1 MVVTTVNT
9 MAMMKSKSRGKG
21 IKIREIMNR
30 RRNLVLSLLIIG
42 TGVGTIYGMDLVHA
56 DKEGPVI
63 TFTNERITYK
73 QGESYDTLLLGVRAL
88 DTKDG
93 DVSDTLAVAKLSVSE
108 DATKAKVTYVAVDKE
123 LNLTK
128 EIRDIGYIKTEIEE
142 PKETD
147 KTEDTDKPSGQV
159 KSIAPSNP
167 YEYVQLLL
175 DNQNKAPQ
183 DTDPPL
189 DTEYPVDPDNTE
201 EPTDTDTEESADS
214 FAKITLVSNRATI
227 KIGERFNYRNY
238 IEVITSSTVEEDE
251 LWRHIVVDG
260 EVNTNQVGEYTLT
273 FYVLNGNGERSN
285 IEKLVLVVEE

>member
-1 MVVTTVNT
+1 MVVTMVNT
-9 MAMMKSKSRGKG
+9 MAMKKSKIGGKG

-128 EIRDIGYIKTEIEE
+128 EIRDIGYIQTEIEVPE
-142 PKETD
+142 EGD
-147 KTEDTDKPSGQV
+147 QEDNSFEQV
-159 KSIAPSNP
+159 KIVAPSNP
-167 YEYVQLLL
+167 FEQVQLILQ
-175 DNQNKAPQ
+175 NQLKEPQ
-183 DTDPPL
+183 DTDTSP
-189 DTEYPVDPDNTE
+189 DTEYPVETPYPN
-201 EPTDTDTEESADS
+201 EESADT
-214 FAKITLVSNRATI
+214 FAKITLVSNQATL
-227 KIGERFNYRNY
+227 KKGEKFRFRNY
-238 IEVITSSTVEEDE
+238 IASITSDTVEENE
-251 LWRHIVVDG
+251 LWRRIVVDG
-260 EVNTNQVGEYTLT
+260 EVNTNQVGEYTIT
-273 FYVLNGNGERSN
+273 FYVLSRDGERS
-285 IEKLVLVVEE
+285 IVEELVLKVEK